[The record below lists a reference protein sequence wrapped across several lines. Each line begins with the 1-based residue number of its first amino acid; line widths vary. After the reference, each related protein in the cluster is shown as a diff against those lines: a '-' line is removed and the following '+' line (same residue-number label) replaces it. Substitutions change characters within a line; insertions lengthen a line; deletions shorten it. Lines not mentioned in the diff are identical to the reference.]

1 MQRLRQHT
9 RRGVSEVPA
18 WQSAP
23 LVVMAMIS
31 VIALRLHE
39 LVPGIGII
47 RPGLLVAF
55 GGISFLLLRSPSAAR
70 AAAFRHPLFK
80 MVVAYWLFMLLTVP
94 FALWAGLAFS
104 TATFFIPGIC
114 LVLAILLCAP
124 TRQNLRLLQA
134 TMVFGAT
141 AYALY
146 ARIWGSVL
154 GEDRLEP
161 GLGMY
166 DSNDMAAILAMSFPL
181 AIGLFLTERGRV
193 RWAAAAAALILG
205 MVVLASGSRGGLL
218 ALGAGAL
225 VLALGLKGWIRP
237 AGLALMA
244 VAVIGL
250 WNFSPTFSARIDSI
264 INVEGD
270 YNLTDETGRKAV
282 WARGRGYIR
291 ENPLVGVGAGNFG
304 VREGLYFQ
312 QEYFGQR
319 GGKWS
324 AAHNAYVQAYADL
337 GLIGGSIFVALLI
350 WGVIATLGLWR
361 GVRGMAGLVHRPEY
375 LAALCAF
382 IASSV
387 FLSHAYY
394 FPLLALLGIIAVARR
409 GLLDGGDAR
418 LAAATR
424 APRRPLRSAAPP
436 SMAAAQLWVRRDL
449 PQQ

>member
-1 MQRLRQHT
+1 
-9 RRGVSEVPA
+9 
-18 WQSAP
+18 
-23 LVVMAMIS
+23 
-31 VIALRLHE
+31 
-39 LVPGIGII
+39 
-47 RPGLLVAF
+47 
-55 GGISFLLLRSPSAAR
+55 
-70 AAAFRHPLFK
+70 
-80 MVVAYWLFMLLTVP
+80 
-94 FALWAGLAFS
+94 
-104 TATFFIPGIC
+104 
-114 LVLAILLCAP
+114 
-124 TRQNLRLLQA
+124 
-134 TMVFGAT
+134 
-141 AYALY
+141 
-146 ARIWGSVL
+146 
-154 GEDRLEP
+154 
-161 GLGMY
+161 
-166 DSNDMAAILAMSFPL
+166 
-181 AIGLFLTERGRV
+181 
-193 RWAAAAAALILG
+193 
-205 MVVLASGSRGGLL
+205 
-218 ALGAGAL
+218 
-225 VLALGLKGWIRP
+225 LKGWIRP

>member
-1 MQRLRQHT
+1 MQHLRQHT
-9 RRGVSEVPA
+9 SRGAPGISA

-23 LVVMAMIS
+23 LVAMAMIS

-47 RPGLLVAF
+47 RPGVLVAF
-55 GGISFLLLRSPSAAR
+55 GGIGLLLLRSPSAAR
-70 AAAFRHPLFK
+70 AAAFRHPLFR

-104 TATFFIPGIC
+104 TATFFIPGLC

-124 TRQNLRLLQA
+124 TRQNVRLLQA

-146 ARIWGSVL
+146 ARIWGRVL

-166 DSNDMAAILAMSFPL
+166 DSNDMAAILAMTFPL

-193 RWAAAAAALILG
+193 RWAAAAAAFILG
-205 MVVLASGSRGGLL
+205 MVVLASGSRGGLI
-218 ALGAGAL
+218 ALGTGAL
-225 VLALGLKGWIRP
+225 VLAFGMRGWIRP
-237 AGLALMA
+237 AALALMA
-244 VAVIGL
+244 VTFAGL

-264 INVEGD
+264 INVEDD

-304 VREGLYFQ
+304 VREGLYFE

-337 GLIGGSIFVALLI
+337 GLVGGSIFVALLV
-350 WGVIATLGLWR
+350 WGVIAALGLWR
-361 GVRGMAGLVHRPEY
+361 GVRRMAGLVHRPEY

-394 FPLLALLGIIAVARR
+394 FPLLALLGIIAIAHRWL
-409 GLLDGGDAR
+409 GDGGDTM
-418 LAAATR
+418 LAAAR

-436 SMAAAQLWVRRDL
+436 PMAAAQLWVRRDL
-449 PQQ
+449 PRQ